1 MRRRIASVALAVVLA
16 AAGTY
21 AANPK
26 AAAKPAPPASPETVS
41 ISSMSHWYGPVTFT
55 HAKHASLA
63 GDCTS
68 CHHQSDGE
76 PVACSTCHEDK
87 VDPAAPATVTL
98 KLAYHERCVGCH
110 KTAGSGP
117 TGCNDCHTKNPS
129 ASSSA
134 PADKK

>member
-1 MRRRIASVALAVVLA
+1 MKRTIASAALAIALV
-16 AAGTY
+16 AAGAY

-26 AAAKPAPPASPETVS
+26 APAKAAPPASPETVS
-41 ISSMSHWYGPVTFT
+41 ISSMSAWYGPVTFT

-76 PVACSTCHEDK
+76 PVACVTCHQAQ
-87 VDPAAPATVTL
+87 VDPGSPSAVTL

-110 KTAGSGP
+110 KAAGSGP
-117 TGCNDCHTKNPS
+117 TGCNDCHTKNPKGP
-129 ASSSA
+129 A
-134 PADKK
+134 PAPTDKK